1 VVSVLGSFNC
11 FAKLTGEATDN
22 IPEKICNT
30 EIETDHRGLGKVEI
44 GSNSSSQK
52 TPQKP
57 GEKSKN
63 EMEIAEK
70 TTKKT
75 SW

>member
-1 VVSVLGSFNC
+1 LGSVSW
-11 FAKLTGEATDN
+11 FAEKTGKMTDN
-22 IPEKICNT
+22 VPEQICNT
-30 EIETDHRGLGKVEI
+30 EIETDYKYLGKVEI